1 LAAIECFLF
10 QYNNFYIW
18 YVINDVLTW
27 RREINLIDNSFVGV
41 FWLLGT
47 QEIILKTPPIK
58 AQQRAPKTPQRRTGK
73 ALHNLEEPRWTIYTY
88 HEDSY
93 KV

>member
-10 QYNNFYIW
+10 QYTDFYIW

-47 QEIILKTPPIK
+47 LKIFSWLATVLI
-58 AQQRAPKTPQRRTGK
+58 PQNVSFCLNRDVK
-73 ALHNLEEPRWTIYTY
+73 PMALVTALAFA
-88 HEDSY
+88 
-93 KV
+93 

>member
-47 QEIILKTPPIK
+47 LKIFFMTGYCFDPSECEFLS
-58 AQQRAPKTPQRRTGK
+58 QQGC
-73 ALHNLEEPRWTIYTY
+73 
-88 HEDSY
+88 
-93 KV
+93 